1 MYTDSENSDPQNTSK
16 NAKMIDK
23 NKKSKKEVGNPCN
36 NSFKKIILKEFFEQK
51 NKSDLSLEEKIELKV
66 KVA

>member
-1 MYTDSENSDPQNTSK
+1 
-16 NAKMIDK
+16 MIDK